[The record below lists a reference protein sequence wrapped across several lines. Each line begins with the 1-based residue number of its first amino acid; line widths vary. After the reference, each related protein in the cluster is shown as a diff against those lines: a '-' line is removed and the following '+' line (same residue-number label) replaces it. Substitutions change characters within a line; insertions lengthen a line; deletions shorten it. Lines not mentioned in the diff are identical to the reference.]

1 MTPNIGPRGQAQR
14 RIFGYIALGVAA
26 LVLLLLFMLHAP
38 RGWRAITFLPL
49 WLSALGFFQA
59 KDKT

>member
-1 MTPNIGPRGQAQR
+1 VIPNIGPRGQAQR
-14 RIFGYIALGVAA
+14 RTFGYITLGVAA
-26 LVLLLLFMLHAP
+26 LVLMLLFMLHAP
-38 RGWRAITFLPL
+38 RAWRAVTVLPL